1 MKAAKILIPAAF
13 SALLILLAS
22 APAPAADIVGQVSL
36 ESKGRKARN
45 VRPQDVL
52 VYFESE
58 AGKPAEAPQE
68 PYVLTMVRK
77 EFTPRNLVVPVGST
91 VRFPNEDT
99 ILHNVFSV
107 SGENRF
113 DLGLY
118 RQGEGKSA
126 TFEHPGIVRI
136 FCNVHHEMVAH
147 IVVVETPHF
156 ARVGVDGSFRIEG
169 VPPGPGTLIA
179 WFEQSEPWSQKIDKV
194 GDGPVD
200 IRLTVSKPRVPRHK
214 NKFGKPYS
222 RRRARY

>member
-1 MKAAKILIPAAF
+1 MKAPMIRIPALLVP
-13 SALLILLAS
+13 LLILLTS
-22 APAPAADIVGQVSL
+22 IPAPAAEIIGRVEL
-36 ESKGRKARN
+36 EAKGRKARN

-58 AGKPAEAPQE
+58 TGEPASAPKE
-68 PYVLTMVRK
+68 PFVMTMVRK
-77 EFTPRNLVVPVGST
+77 EFTPRNLIVPVGST

-107 SGENRF
+107 SRENRF

-118 RQGEGKSA
+118 RRGEGKS
-126 TFEHPGIVRI
+126 TTLDHPGIVRV

-156 ARVGVDGSFRIEG
+156 ARVEVDGSFRIEG
-169 VPPGPGTLIA
+169 VPPGPGTLVA
-179 WFEQSEPWSQKIDKV
+179 WFEQAEPWSQKIADP
-194 GDGPVD
+194 GNGPFD
-200 IRLTVSKPRVPRHK
+200 IRLAVSKPRVPRHK

>member
-1 MKAAKILIPAAF
+1 MKAAMIRIPAALVP
-13 SALLILLAS
+13 LLILLNS
-22 APAPAADIVGQVSL
+22 VPLPAAEITGRVEL
-36 ESKGRKARN
+36 EAQGRKARN

-58 AGKPAEAPQE
+58 SGKRAEAPKE
-68 PYVLTMVRK
+68 PYVITTVRK
-77 EFTPRNLVVPVGST
+77 EFTPRSLVVPAGST
-91 VRFPNEDT
+91 VRFPNEDN

-107 SGENRF
+107 SGRNRF

-118 RQGEGKSA
+118 RRGEGKSA
-126 TFEHPGIVRI
+126 TFEHPGIVRV

-156 ARVGVDGSFRIEG
+156 ARVDPDGSFRIEG

-179 WFEQSEPWSQKIDKV
+179 WFEQSEPWSKKIAKPD
-194 GDGPVD
+194 DGPVE
-200 IRLTVSKPRVPRHK
+200 IRLTVTKPRVPRHQ